1 VELSETLHELY
12 SNYNG
17 AVVLMIGENEH
28 GDVASGTGFHV
39 GNGIIVTAA
48 HVACLAKRRIL
59 AGDHPRGRY
68 ELESGATHCHEDETI
83 DLAVIQT
90 DFEQKWLGHFHPRE
104 TLGPAHA
111 PFIPI
116 GGHLDDWL
124 DNAFILTRVILMG
137 FPSVPLTREMEL
149 LAVAGEVNAIVDK
162 YSTPHPYF
170 IISSIPRGGFSGGP
184 VIQEWNFLLGVLTES
199 LTTDANA
206 LETGFAAVLTVEP
219 LLVLL
224 GKNRLRPRDIDDEI
238 WSLFIPED
246 VP

>member
-1 VELSETLHELY
+1 
-12 SNYNG
+12 
-17 AVVLMIGENEH
+17 
-28 GDVASGTGFHV
+28 
-39 GNGIIVTAA
+39 
-48 HVACLAKRRIL
+48 
-59 AGDHPRGRY
+59 
-68 ELESGATHCHEDETI
+68 
-83 DLAVIQT
+83 
-90 DFEQKWLGHFHPRE
+90 
-104 TLGPAHA
+104 LGPARA

-137 FPSVPLTREMEL
+137 FTSVPLTRDMEL
-149 LAVAGEVNAIVDK
+149 LAVAGDVNAIVDK
-162 YSTPHPYF
+162 YSAPHPYF

-206 LETGFAAVLTVEP
+206 LETGFAVVLTVEP

-224 GKNRLRPRDIDDEI
+224 GKNRLRPRDIDDEM
-238 WSLFIPED
+238 WSLFTRED